1 VARKEPGWVIEPL
14 GKRHDRA
21 PFKCGVAALDRYLR
35 EQARQDA
42 ARHVA
47 VPFVLVRE
55 GDNVVKGYYTLSS
68 SGVDLGNLPAEV
80 ARRLPSYPVV
90 PVTLLGR
97 LAVDRTCR
105 GQGHGERL
113 LVDALRRS
121 LLAADQVGSTA
132 VVVDAKDTDAQ
143 AFYQHFDFLVFPGH
157 SKRLFLP
164 MATIAKL
171 FEG

>member
-1 VARKEPGWVIEPL
+1 VARGGTGWVLEAL
-14 GKRHDRA
+14 AKRHERA
-21 PFKCGVAALDRYLR
+21 PFSCGVAALDRYLW

-42 ARHVA
+42 ARRVA

-55 GDNVVKGYYTLSS
+55 GDPVVRGYYTLSS
-68 SGVDLGNLPAEV
+68 SGVDLGDLPAEA

-105 GQGHGERL
+105 GLGHGERL

-121 LLAADQVGSTA
+121 LRASGQVGSAA
-132 VVVDAKDTDAQ
+132 VIVDAKDAAAR
-143 AFYQHFDFLVFPGH
+143 AFYRHFDFLAFPGQRN
-157 SKRLFLP
+157 RLFLP

-171 FEG
+171 FAG

>member
-1 VARKEPGWVIEPL
+1 VARKGPGWVIEPL
-14 GKRHDRA
+14 GRRHDRA
-21 PFKCGVAALDRYLR
+21 PFNCGVGALDRYLR

-47 VPFVLVRE
+47 VPFVLVRA
-55 GDNVVKGYYTLSS
+55 GDNVVRGYYTLSS
-68 SGVDLGNLPAEV
+68 SGADLGDLPADF

-97 LAVDRTCR
+97 MAVDRNYR

-113 LVDALRRS
+113 LVDALQRS
-121 LLAADQVGSTA
+121 FQASNQVGSVA
-132 VVVDAKDTDAQ
+132 VIVDAKDAAARD
-143 AFYQHFDFLVFPGH
+143 FYRHFDFLAFPGN
-157 SKRLFLP
+157 SKRLYLP

-171 FEG
+171 FGG

>member
-1 VARKEPGWVIEPL
+1 MARGGPGWVIEPL

-21 PFKCGVAALDRYLR
+21 SFKCGVAALERYLR

-47 VPFVLVRE
+47 VPFVLVRK
-55 GDNVVKGYYTLSS
+55 GDNVVRGYYTLSS
-68 SGVDLGNLPAEV
+68 SGVDLGDLPPAV
-80 ARRLPSYPVV
+80 AKRLPSYPVV

-121 LLAADQVGSTA
+121 LQAADQVGSAA
-132 VVVDAKDTDAQ
+132 VVVDAKDVDAR
-143 AFYQHFDFLVFPGH
+143 AFYRHFNFLDLPGR
-157 SKRLFLP
+157 SRRLFLP

-171 FEG
+171 FAG

>member
-1 VARKEPGWVIEPL
+1 MARGGPGWVIEPL

-21 PFKCGVAALDRYLR
+21 PFNCGVTALNRYLR

-55 GDNVVKGYYTLSS
+55 GDKVVRGYYTLSS
-68 SGVDLGNLPAEV
+68 SGVDLGDLPADV
-80 ARRLPSYPVV
+80 AKRLPSYPVV

-97 LAVDRTCR
+97 LALDRTCR

-121 LLAADQVGSTA
+121 LQAADQVGSAA
-132 VVVDAKDTDAQ
+132 VIVDAKDAAARD
-143 AFYQHFDFLVFPGH
+143 FYLHFDFLPFPGQRQ
-157 SKRLFLP
+157 RLFLP
-164 MATIAKL
+164 MTTIARL
-171 FEG
+171 FAG